1 MANFITNSFKQ
12 PSEEEIAQYEIYT
25 DRNGKEGKHYVRAY
39 FPGTVNATLVVF
51 IVSLFFYKMA
61 FLLVIPLLIRMIAEK
76 LFLQV
81 FSLLMVGF
89 SLPIL
94 VMLSD
99 KVLMHSFLL
108 FHPWIVLTLYFLML
122 LFLLSN
128 IPMFKKRKLLNS
140 GCTFRK

>member
-12 PSEEEIAQYEIYT
+12 PSEEEIAQYERYT
-25 DRNGKEGKHYVRAY
+25 DRNGKEGKHYVIAY
-39 FPGTVNATLVVF
+39 FPGTFNVTVIIF
-51 IVSLFFYKMA
+51 IVSLFFYEMA
-61 FLLVIPLLIRMIAEK
+61 FLLAIPLLFRMIAEK

-81 FSLLMVGF
+81 FSVVIIGF
-89 SLPIL
+89 NMPIL

-99 KVLMHSFLL
+99 KVFMHSSLL